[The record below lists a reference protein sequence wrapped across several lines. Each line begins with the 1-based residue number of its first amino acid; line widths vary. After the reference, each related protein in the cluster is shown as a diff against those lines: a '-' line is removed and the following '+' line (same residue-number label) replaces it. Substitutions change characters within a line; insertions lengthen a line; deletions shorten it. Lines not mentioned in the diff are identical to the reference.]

1 MNPLE
6 VSSSNIW
13 NYPQNKPSLITRDF
27 YDLYGIPQLD
37 SARILMSRGV
47 FKWFA
52 GRRKLL
58 KLKESIKAELKLRY
72 MSANEFKKNMESTNS
87 KDFYMNK
94 GAIKALEHVLKEIQA
109 IGHAP
114 RWDVQDN
121 DRRSKELKW
130 ALDQGF

>member
-6 VSSSNIW
+6 VSSENVW
-13 NYPQNKPSLITRDF
+13 NFPQNKPSLITRDF
-27 YDLYGIPQLD
+27 LELYGIPQLD
-37 SARILMSRGV
+37 SARILMARGV

-58 KLKESIKAELKLRY
+58 KLKEKIKVELKQRY
-72 MSANEFKKNMESTNS
+72 GESEAFKKDPLATP

-94 GAIKALEHVLKEIQA
+94 GAVKALERVLKEISE

-130 ALDQGF
+130 AMDQGF